1 VKSNVWYMVYYKT
14 IEILVASLVIAFY
27 FIFQGQEIPFL
38 YFLVVAIPS
47 TYLFIFLIHAYQ
59 EKSRLLF
66 FIIVFPLIMVSGLLV
81 DFPIM
86 FVIVLSIL
94 IYWRTTVMNS
104 DHDSMQT
111 GPCLFLTVF
120 LGFNLLIFAY
130 MQDYPEQNTL
140 LAMLTLTL
148 AFIIIGGFLIN
159 WLSVTGNK
167 VLKSHLLKNFLWIL
181 GMMVAISLLLAAL
194 KDVFR
199 WVVVSILKIAVFAAS
214 FFMSPLFNWAENYE
228 LTGELNPF
236 AQIQNAQ
243 SEIEP
248 ESTSLIHDQSVLPS
262 KVDMDFTYVYI
273 AVFMILCILLFIFLY
288 KKFQGSTEVLNS
300 AEHGFYTTSSFDEEE
315 KRASS
320 SKNKKVGEQPSYRVR
335 KEIYRL
341 EKLAE
346 KLQLRRNTSE
356 TIGEWFTRVGVKEDG
371 LIQSVYERVR
381 YGNQLESDEEYKLF
395 LKNIDKKKTELK
407 QIHKVLLEEGKIESA
422 SLVKNI
428 MKKLKSRTEEH

>member
-1 VKSNVWYMVYYKT
+1 MKSNVLYMVYYKT
-14 IEILVASLVIAFY
+14 IEIFLASLVIAFY

-38 YFLVVAIPS
+38 YFLVLANPS
-47 TYLFIFLIHAYQ
+47 TYLFIFLIHTYQ
-59 EKSRLLF
+59 EKSRLLYF
-66 FIIVFPLIMVSGLLV
+66 VIVLPLLIVSGLLV
-81 DFPIM
+81 DLPIM

-104 DHDSMQT
+104 NHDSVQT

-120 LGFNLLIFAY
+120 LGFTVLIFAY
-130 MQDYPEQNTL
+130 MQHYPEQNTL
-140 LAMLTLTL
+140 LIMLTLTL

-167 VLKSHLLKNFLWIL
+167 VLKGLLLKNFLWIL
-181 GMMVAISLLLAAL
+181 GIMVTISLLLAAL
-194 KDVFR
+194 KDVFK

-236 AQIQNAQ
+236 SQNQNEQTPDNSENTGFIQ
-243 SEIEP
+243 
-248 ESTSLIHDQSVLPS
+248 DQSTLAA
-262 KVDMDFTYVYI
+262 KLDMDFTFLYI
-273 AVFMILCILLFIFLY
+273 AGFMILCILLFIFLY

-300 AEHGFYTTSSFDEEE
+300 TEHGFYTTSSFDEEE
-315 KRASS
+315 KRTSS
-320 SKNKKVGEQPSYRVR
+320 SKNKKIGEQPSYRVR

-346 KLQLRRNTSE
+346 KLQLRRNSSE
-356 TIGEWFTRVGVKEDG
+356 TIGEWFRRVGVNEDE

-381 YGNQLESDEEYKLF
+381 YGNQIESDEEYKLF

-422 SLVKNI
+422 SRVKNI
-428 MKKLKSRTEEH
+428 MKKFKSRTEEH